1 MQGDIG
7 ALERR
12 QDNYRHR
19 GFAPIRLLP
28 IAEQNTR
35 PHKARR
41 GNFSKVHNYGHRQ
54 ASDAILVGTKLTNMD
69 YKIKK
74 LDAGYGVFDS
84 NGKLKFIGMTVDDAV
99 EEINWLNGIDDLWQD
114 GQ

>member
-1 MQGDIG
+1 
-7 ALERR
+7 
-12 QDNYRHR
+12 
-19 GFAPIRLLP
+19 
-28 IAEQNTR
+28 
-35 PHKARR
+35 
-41 GNFSKVHNYGHRQ
+41 
-54 ASDAILVGTKLTNMD
+54 MD